1 LGGAHVVTG
10 ARELRLYHRL
20 QLAAH
25 ALAKHSDRRMQQA
38 AGMSTAQVAVLSVVA
53 AGAPVAQRD
62 VARALGVNESAV
74 TGMIGRL
81 ERAGALHRHRHGI
94 DGRSHALEL
103 TTAGRRTL
111 ARSARAFTSVNET
124 IEATLSSGELEVVAD
139 ALERLA
145 VAFGG
150 IRGQGAEVTA

>member
-1 LGGAHVVTG
+1 MAS

-25 ALAKHSDRRMQQA
+25 AVAKDSDRRMQQA

-53 AGAPVAQRD
+53 GGDAVAQRD
-62 VARALGVNESAV
+62 VARALGINESAV
-74 TGMIGRL
+74 TGMVGRL
-81 ERAGALHRHRHGI
+81 ERAGLLRRNRNGI

-103 TTAGRRTL
+103 TAAGRQAL
-111 ARSARAFTSVNET
+111 ARSARAFTAVNAA
-124 IEATLSSGELEVVAD
+124 IEATLSDAEIEVVAA

-145 VAFGG
+145 VAFD
-150 IRGQGAEVTA
+150 GARDSPTEVHS

>member
-1 LGGAHVVTG
+1 MAS

-25 ALAKHSDRRMQQA
+25 AVAKDSDRRMQQA

-53 AGAPVAQRD
+53 GGDAVAQRD

-74 TGMIGRL
+74 TGMVGRL
-81 ERAGALHRHRHGI
+81 ERAGLLRRNRHGI

-103 TTAGRRTL
+103 TAAGRQAL
-111 ARSARAFTSVNET
+111 ARSARAFTAVNAT
-124 IEATLSSGELEVVAD
+124 IEATLSDAEMEVVAA

-145 VAFGG
+145 VAFDGV
-150 IRGQGAEVTA
+150 RDSPTEVHS

>member
-1 LGGAHVVTG
+1 MTG

-25 ALAKHSDRRMQQA
+25 AMAKHSDRRMQQA
-38 AGMSTAQVAVLSVVA
+38 VGMSTAQVAVLSVVA

-74 TGMIGRL
+74 TGMVGRL
-81 ERAGALHRHRHGI
+81 ERAGLLDRHRHAV

-103 TTAGRRTL
+103 TTAGRRALTS
-111 ARSARAFTSVNET
+111 SARAFSAVNET
-124 IEATLSSGELEVVAD
+124 IEATLSGAEVEVVAA
-139 ALERLA
+139 ALERLT
-145 VAFGG
+145 VAFDGA
-150 IRGQGAEVTA
+150 RGQATEGPT

>member
-1 LGGAHVVTG
+1 MTS

-25 ALAKHSDRRMQQA
+25 AMAKDSDRRMQQA

-53 AGAPVAQRD
+53 GRDAVTQRE

-74 TGMIGRL
+74 TGMVGRL
-81 ERAGALHRHRHGI
+81 ERAGLLRRDRHGI

-103 TTAGRRTL
+103 TAAGRQALT
-111 ARSARAFTSVNET
+111 RSARAFTSVNGT
-124 IEATLSSGELEVVAD
+124 IETTLSSAEMEVVAG
-139 ALERLA
+139 ALERLT
-145 VAFGG
+145 VAFDGVG
-150 IRGQGAEVTA
+150 DAEVHS

>member
-1 LGGAHVVTG
+1 MTS

-25 ALAKHSDRRMQQA
+25 AMAKDSDRRMQQA

-53 AGAPVAQRD
+53 GGDAVPQRD

-74 TGMIGRL
+74 TGMVGRL
-81 ERAGALHRHRHGI
+81 ERAGLLRRDRHAI

-103 TTAGRRTL
+103 TAAGRQALT
-111 ARSARAFTSVNET
+111 RSARAFTSVNET
-124 IEATLSSGELEVVAD
+124 IEATLSGAEVEVVAG

-145 VAFGG
+145 AAFDTS
-150 IRGQGAEVTA
+150 RDQPTEVRS

>member
-1 LGGAHVVTG
+1 MTG

-111 ARSARAFTSVNET
+111 ARSARAFTAVNAA

-150 IRGQGAEVTA
+150 IRGQDAEVTA